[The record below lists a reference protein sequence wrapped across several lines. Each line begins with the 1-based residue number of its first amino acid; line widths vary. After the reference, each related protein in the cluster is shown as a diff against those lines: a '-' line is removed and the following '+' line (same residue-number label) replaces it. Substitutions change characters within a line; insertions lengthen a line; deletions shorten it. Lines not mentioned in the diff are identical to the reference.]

1 MRAGPLGLLFP
12 DPAGL
17 SRAARE
23 QSRITHLD
31 PRCGAGAVVIARA
44 VSIAARGAPIQPGEF
59 LDEIA
64 GSVASD
70 GGSLAGALA
79 GLSEWRQLEPPAA
92 ARHIHEIGLDPAHP
106 NWQGI
111 SAFVV
116 PSVVWSLYA
125 FLRTPDDYWE
135 TICTAISVG
144 GDTDTMAAMAGAIS
158 GARLGPDALPKDI
171 VSLVQDRG
179 DWGAEALGRLAR
191 DCAAIP
197 WG

>member
-12 DPAGL
+12 DEAGI

-31 PRCGAGAVVIARA
+31 PRCAAGAVVIARA
-44 VSIAARGAPIQPGEF
+44 VSIAARGSPIQPAEF

-64 GSVASD
+64 GSIADD
-70 GGSLAGALA
+70 GGSLALA
-79 GLSEWRQLEPPAA
+79 VGGLSEWCRLDPPAA
-92 ARHIHEIGLDPAHP
+92 ARHLHEIGLDSAHP
-106 NWQGI
+106 KWQGI

-135 TICTAISVG
+135 TVCTAISVG

-158 GARLGPDALPKDI
+158 GARAGPDALPPTI
-171 VSLVQDRG
+171 ISLVQDRAE
-179 DWGAEALGRLAR
+179 WGAEALSGLAR
-191 DCAAIP
+191 DCAAIA